1 MSLPLLSLAFQGFK
15 AAASARQRRR
25 LAVVAVAGA
34 VGACALL
41 AGLLLLGWA
50 LFLAYGLV
58 MPLPLAAAGAA
69 FSLLLLAGLAGWLAY
84 RLRPNPAD
92 DMTAMLDQVAPL
104 VQQNPTGA
112 LLAAAALGGLSSLL
126 LRRS

>member
-1 MSLPLLSLAFQGFK
+1 MSLQLFGLAFQGLQ

-50 LFLAYGLV
+50 LFLAYGML

-92 DMTAMLDQVAPL
+92 DMTALLDQVAPL
-104 VQQNPTGA
+104 VQQHPTGA

-126 LRRS
+126 LRR